1 MSSNQQ
7 VDNRRMYRFMLLIV
21 MAGTT
26 MLYSLT
32 MTLVNI
38 ILPQLQGAMSASQDQ
53 ISWIITLNVL
63 ATAIATPLTGSLVS
77 LFGRRFVLI
86 FCSWF
91 LIITF
96 FGLSMSSTRNSL
108 RKREWGRLL
117 VYKGDAK

>member
-1 MSSNQQ
+1 MSSKQQ
-7 VDNRRMYRFMLLIV
+7 LDDSRMSRFMLLIV

-63 ATAIATPLTGSLVS
+63 ATAIATPLTGSLVPFLEGD
-77 LFGRRFVLI
+77 LF
-86 FCSWF
+86 
-91 LIITF
+91 
-96 FGLSMSSTRNSL
+96 
-108 RKREWGRLL
+108 
-117 VYKGDAK
+117 

>member
-1 MSSNQQ
+1 MPTMNINEQL
-7 VDNRRMYRFMLLIV
+7 DNSRMYRFMLLVII
-21 MAGTT
+21 AGTT

-77 LFGRRFVLI
+77 LFGRRFVLRPYRI
-86 FCSWF
+86 NRFH
-91 LIITF
+91 
-96 FGLSMSSTRNSL
+96 N
-108 RKREWGRLL
+108 
-117 VYKGDAK
+117 

>member
-7 VDNRRMYRFMLLIV
+7 LDNSRMYRFMLLIV

-86 FCSWF
+86 FAVPAS
-91 LIITF
+91 
-96 FGLSMSSTRNSL
+96 R
-108 RKREWGRLL
+108 
-117 VYKGDAK
+117 

>member
-7 VDNRRMYRFMLLIV
+7 LDNSRMSRFMLLIV

-32 MTLVNI
+32 ITLVNI

-63 ATAIATPLTGSLVS
+63 ATAIATP
-77 LFGRRFVLI
+77 I
-86 FCSWF
+86 NWF
-91 LIITF
+91 SGFPFWKTICFDFLQC
-96 FGLSMSSTRNSL
+96 
-108 RKREWGRLL
+108 
-117 VYKGDAK
+117 

>member
-7 VDNRRMYRFMLLIV
+7 LDNSRMSRFMLLIV

-32 MTLVNI
+32 ITLVNI

-77 LFGRRFVLI
+77 FLEDDLF
-86 FCSWF
+86 
-91 LIITF
+91 
-96 FGLSMSSTRNSL
+96 
-108 RKREWGRLL
+108 
-117 VYKGDAK
+117 

>member
-7 VDNRRMYRFMLLIV
+7 LDNSRMYRFALLIV

-38 ILPQLQGAMSASQDQ
+38 ILPQLQGAMTASQHQ

-63 ATAIATPLTGSLVS
+63 ATALALSL
-77 LFGRRFVLI
+77 I
-86 FCSWF
+86 H
-91 LIITF
+91 I
-96 FGLSMSSTRNSL
+96 
-108 RKREWGRLL
+108 
-117 VYKGDAK
+117 

>member
-7 VDNRRMYRFMLLIV
+7 LDNSRMYRFMLLIV

-77 LFGRRFVLI
+77 FLEDDLF
-86 FCSWF
+86 
-91 LIITF
+91 
-96 FGLSMSSTRNSL
+96 
-108 RKREWGRLL
+108 
-117 VYKGDAK
+117 

>member
-1 MSSNQQ
+1 MSSTQQ
-7 VDNRRMYRFMLLIV
+7 LDNSRMSRFMLLIV

-63 ATAIATPLTGSLVS
+63 ATAIAVSYTHLTLPTIYSV
-77 LFGRRFVLI
+77 
-86 FCSWF
+86 
-91 LIITF
+91 
-96 FGLSMSSTRNSL
+96 
-108 RKREWGRLL
+108 
-117 VYKGDAK
+117 

>member
-7 VDNRRMYRFMLLIV
+7 LDNSRMYRFMLLIV

-53 ISWIITLNVL
+53 ISWVITLNVL
-63 ATAIATPLTGSLVS
+63 ATATATPLTGSLVS

-86 FCSWF
+86 F
-91 LIITF
+91 
-96 FGLSMSSTRNSL
+96 
-108 RKREWGRLL
+108 
-117 VYKGDAK
+117 